1 MKSLLQYETKDL
13 IFLLFP
19 LALPLPIPLNIKS
32 FTFILF
38 IFGLLF
44 HIPKKELTFK
54 NIFSEKLTLTCLLI
68 FALDPV
74 LSLLRGNGL
83 YFRELRLILLIAP
96 AIFFLARNKL
106 NKIKETLL
114 NYFVLGTFLYIIYA
128 LGFVIIFFIES
139 SETFGFNY
147 FLKYITYHY
156 LPNSI
161 HHTYLGM
168 YFCLATAI
176 IMFHFSIKF
185 YYKIILSLII
195 LFPSFILISK
205 FGILVLFTTII
216 SSILVNTHKKIN
228 RVKRYL
234 ILSTLLFV
242 AIIVYL
248 FTFTDLFNPLYDSVY
263 IRAVLYK
270 TAFNGILSNP
280 FIGIGNYA
288 VKPFMES
295 QNSEIGLM
303 NSHNIFLGEFLSNGV
318 LGFVSLLLIFYIPI
332 RNFSVKN
339 NLLELCFFTFFFLF
353 GLIEHLL
360 NTQNGIL
367 FIVFFLMIFNDTT
380 KNVLNERI
388 SINNNASS

>member
-1 MKSLLQYETKDL
+1 M
-13 IFLLFP
+13 
-19 LALPLPIPLNIKS
+19 
-32 FTFILF
+32 
-38 IFGLLF
+38 
-44 HIPKKELTFK
+44 
-54 NIFSEKLTLTCLLI
+54 
-68 FALDPV
+68 
-74 LSLLRGNGL
+74 
-83 YFRELRLILLIAP
+83 
-96 AIFFLARNKL
+96 
-106 NKIKETLL
+106 
-114 NYFVLGTFLYIIYA
+114 
-128 LGFVIIFFIES
+128 
-139 SETFGFNY
+139 
-147 FLKYITYHY
+147 
-156 LPNSI
+156 
-161 HHTYLGM
+161 
-168 YFCLATAI
+168 
-176 IMFHFSIKF
+176 
-185 YYKIILSLII
+185 
-195 LFPSFILISK
+195 
-205 FGILVLFTTII
+205 
-216 SSILVNTHKKIN
+216 NTHKKIN

-339 NLLELCFFTFFFLF
+339 NLLELCFFTFFFVF